1 VKREGVGMGV
11 QLISIEGTIV
21 KMEVTIELSRS
32 MLTSE
37 ENIQQSLNEVGC
49 MATVAALKY
58 LDTDGSAIEIAGE
71 VMRTKGEQPKAY
83 QTPYGE
89 VVVNRHVYQRSGGGK
104 TYCPLEREGR
114 IIITSTP
121 LFAKQVSSKL
131 AYGSARDVQRD
142 LGENHHRPV
151 AVSYIQRI
159 SEAVASIIE
168 AKEESW
174 NYVPPKMDV
183 EINSVAIGLDG
194 TCMLLCESGWREAMV
209 GTVSLYDAEGERQH
223 TIYIGATPE
232 YGKAQFLERLER
244 EIQRTKARYPQAT
257 YVGVADGAASNWQF
271 LTRHTSE
278 QVLDFYHATGY
289 LGAVAVALYPKDLS
303 QQKQWL
309 DQSCHALKHDNGTAT
324 QLYQQMLQLSQS
336 QQHPKAIQDN
346 LAAAVTYFHNHIHQM
361 NYALYGEKH
370 YPIGSGVTEAA
381 CKTVIK
387 QRLCCSGMRWK
398 ETGAAVVLS
407 LRTLVLTPTRWCQFW
422 NKLNQYGFPISLY

>member
-1 VKREGVGMGV
+1 MGV
-11 QLISIEGTIV
+11 QLISIEGTKV

-37 ENIQQSLNEVGC
+37 ENIQHSLNEVGC
-49 MATVAALKY
+49 IATKAALKY
-58 LDTDGSAIEIAGE
+58 LDTDGSAIEMAGS

-89 VVVNRHVYQRSGGGK
+89 VVVERHVYQCSGGGK

-142 LGENHHRPV
+142 LGENHSRKV
-151 AVSYIQRI
+151 AVSYIQRLC
-159 SEAVASIIE
+159 EAVASIIE

-174 NYVPPKMDV
+174 NYVPPQMDV
-183 EINSVAIGLDG
+183 EIHSVAIGLDG
-194 TCMLLCESGWREAMV
+194 TCMLLCDTGWREAMV
-209 GTVSLYDAEGERQH
+209 GTVSLYDAEGSRQH

-232 YGKAQFLERLER
+232 YGKAIFLERLER
-244 EIQRTKARYPQAT
+244 EIKRTKARYPQAT
-257 YVGVADGAASNWQF
+257 YIGIADGAASNWQF

-289 LGAVAVALYPKDLS
+289 LGAVAVALHPKDLS
-303 QQKQWL
+303 QRQQWL
-309 DQSCHALKHDNGTAT
+309 DQNCHALKHDPGAAT
-324 QLYQQMLQLSQS
+324 QLYQKMQQISQS
-336 QQHPKAIQDN
+336 QHPPQAIQDN
-346 LAAAVTYFHNHIHQM
+346 LMAAVTYFHNHLHQM
-361 NYALYGEKH
+361 NYAFYGDSN

-381 CKTVIK
+381 CITVIK

-407 LRTLVLTPTRWCQFW
+407 LRTLVLTPTRWTQFW
-422 NKLNQYGFPISLY
+422 NKLNQYGFPISL

>member
-1 VKREGVGMGV
+1 MGV
-11 QLISIEGTIV
+11 LLSIEGSQV
-21 KMEVTIELSRS
+21 KMEVTIDLSRS
-32 MLTSE
+32 ILTSE

-49 MATVAALKY
+49 MATEAALKY

-89 VVVNRHVYQRSGGGK
+89 VVVHRHVYQRSGGGK

-142 LGENHHRPV
+142 LGENHRRFV
-151 AVSYIQRI
+151 AVSYIQRV

-174 NYVPPKMDV
+174 NYIPPKLDV
-183 EINSVAIGLDG
+183 PINSVAIGLDG
-194 TCMLLCESGWREAMV
+194 TCMLLCDTGWREAMV
-209 GTVSLYDAEGERQH
+209 GTVSLYDALGSRQH

-232 YGKAQFLERLER
+232 YGKAIFLERLKR

-257 YVGVADGAASNWQF
+257 YIGIADGAASNWQF
-271 LTRHTSE
+271 LTPHTSE
-278 QVLDFYHATGY
+278 QVIDFYHATGY
-289 LGAVAVALYPKDLS
+289 LGAVAVALHPKDLS

-309 DQSCHALKHDNGTAT
+309 DHNCHRLKHEKGAAT
-324 QLYQQMLQLSQS
+324 QLYQQMQQISQS
-336 QQHPKAIQDN
+336 QQHPQAIQDN
-346 LAAAVTYFHNHIHQM
+346 LMAAVTYFHNHLHQM
-361 NYALYGEKH
+361 NYALYGDSN

-398 ETGAAVVLS
+398 ETGAAAVLS
-407 LRTLVLTPTRWCQFW
+407 LRTLVLTASRWSQFW
-422 NKLNQYGFPISLY
+422 NKLNQYGFPISL